1 MRLFLGA
8 ETRPRL
14 ETAIVRRMSASCP
27 LTEHLEPRLMLS
39 AVDLLPA
46 PAAPDLL
53 AAYDTGLFNWDNITA
68 ADNSSAAEVLG
79 FEVSGLTAG
88 AQVVL
93 YCDGTPI
100 GEAVADASGTAMV
113 LTDGATALAT
123 GTYEITAIQQA
134 DIGGEQRV
142 SEPSEPLTIRIS
154 VGLAATGVI
163 TVITNGSWTTV
174 QTMSCNSDSGWTWG
188 ILGLCPRGYV
198 ADGVIDL
205 SPTTLPDGAVSVIL
219 DDTPNLSG
227 FVDPS
232 DAAPS
237 SGSDPALEQV
247 RVRPLTRPESTRIVE
262 TGKSERPA
270 LLSKPSEVFQ
280 LTLPAAAYM
289 GGESAH
295 RTTEQ
300 TGADLI
306 GGYSRRSTIAEYSSH
321 AWAPPADGGPIDV
334 DRAANAAPQMK
345 LSGESTSAVSA
356 ESAEAVVPRV
366 DETPPAA
373 EIAIPPASLQAHR
386 DRDEGTSGAREAV
399 TAMMFLHGVR
409 RDGPAAEPK
418 RRR

>member
-1 MRLFLGA
+1 M
-8 ETRPRL
+8 
-14 ETAIVRRMSASCP
+14 RRMSASCP

-68 ADNSSAAEVLG
+68 ADNSSAADVLG
-79 FEVSGLTAG
+79 FEVSGLAAG
-88 AQVVL
+88 AQVIL

-154 VGLAATGVI
+154 VGFAATSMV
-163 TVITNGSWTTV
+163 TVITNRSWATV
-174 QTMSCNSDSGWTWG
+174 QTMSCNSDSDWAWG
-188 ILGLCPRGYV
+188 ISGLCSRVYV
-198 ADGVIDL
+198 ADGVIGL
-205 SPTTLPDGAVSVIL
+205 SPTLLPDGAARMII
-219 DDTPNLSG
+219 DDTPDFSG
-227 FVDPS
+227 SDGAADPS

-237 SGSDPALEQV
+237 SGSSPALEQV
-247 RVRPLTRPESTRIVE
+247 RVRPLTRPGSARIAE
-262 TGKSERPA
+262 MGRSERPA
-270 LLSKPSEVFQ
+270 LLGEQSKVFQ

-289 GGESAH
+289 GGGSAH
-295 RTTEQ
+295 RTADQ

-306 GGYSRRSTIAEYSSH
+306 GGYSRRSTIAAYSSH

-345 LSGESTSAVSA
+345 LSNESTSAVSA
-356 ESAEAVVPRV
+356 ETAEAVVPRV

-373 EIAIPPASLQAHR
+373 EIAIPPASPQAHR